1 MSTHRMH
8 SGNIEIQL
16 GISLRDDSV
25 TLEKK
30 RTKSILIPKMVVR
43 NVEII
48 IDGRAYHSKM

>member
-1 MSTHRMH
+1 MR

-30 RTKSILIPKMVVR
+30 RTKSILIPKMIVR

-48 IDGRAYHSKM
+48 IDDRA